1 MDGVR
6 RGTLGAVAVAA
17 PQGAS
22 ALAYAAVW
30 IAPTSFPSDFAR
42 ILMLGMVV
50 EFLLIHSFPFLFVVG
65 AGERHEVGRWRRSLA
80 VAAIG
85 MFYLTFAAALAKV
98 FASSAP
104 LWTFGWLIASR
115 VATIWIGSHSRVS
128 EIDGQIGGWGRSAAL
143 YIGGL
148 IATAIV
154 PLPRLGLT
162 PEAVTALALPGS
174 GTWIEAPQK
183 LFAFGLIYFG
193 AAAYFAARTAARSE
207 RS

>member
-42 ILMLGMVV
+42 MLMLGMVV

-65 AGERHEVGRWRRSLA
+65 AGERLEGDRWRRSLA
-80 VAAIG
+80 VAAMG
-85 MFYLTFAAALAKV
+85 MFYLIFAAALAKV
-98 FASSAP
+98 FASTAP
-104 LWTFGWLIASR
+104 LWTFGWLIANR
-115 VATIWIGSHSRVS
+115 VASIWIGNHSRVS
-128 EIDGQIGGWGRSAAL
+128 EVDGQIGGWGRSAAL

-148 IATAIV
+148 IATAII

-162 PEAVTALALPGS
+162 PEAVAALALPGS

-183 LFAFGLIYFG
+183 LFAFGLIYF
-193 AAAYFAARTAARSE
+193 AANAWLTARAVGRLS
-207 RS
+207 S